1 MPGQAYIDSI
11 KKSIIWQMN
20 TLAIAATSIKFRSAS
35 EFWLPLPN
43 IRSDQKIFE
52 WIKLLCRY
60 LDQTQE
66 TWAGRNFTATLHVNL
81 MLIKAEM
88 QR

>member
-1 MPGQAYIDSI
+1 
-11 KKSIIWQMN
+11 MN
-20 TLAIAATSIKFRSAS
+20 TLAIAATGIKFRSAS
-35 EFWLPLPN
+35 EFWPPLPN

-66 TWAGRNFTATLHVNL
+66 T
-81 MLIKAEM
+81 
-88 QR
+88 

>member
-1 MPGQAYIDSI
+1 
-11 KKSIIWQMN
+11 MN
-20 TLAIAATSIKFRSAS
+20 PLAITATGIKFKSAS
-35 EFWLPLPN
+35 EFWLPLLN

-66 TWAGRNFTATLHVNL
+66 T
-81 MLIKAEM
+81 
-88 QR
+88 